1 MARAG
6 TGRRAD
12 VERKAEAVRKEDSP
26 DTARN
31 AGAKRRKRLYAVVM
45 LSFVVWAGITLYS
58 QYGQI
63 QSTSSALAEKQGEER
78 AVKAALKELNLE
90 VERLQDP
97 EYIGQMARKKFGLYP
112 PNEVPIIQPQE

>member
-1 MARAG
+1 M
-6 TGRRAD
+6 
-12 VERKAEAVRKEDSP
+12 
-26 DTARN
+26 
-31 AGAKRRKRLYAVVM
+31 VM

-63 QSTSSALAEKQGEER
+63 QSTSSTLAEKQGEER